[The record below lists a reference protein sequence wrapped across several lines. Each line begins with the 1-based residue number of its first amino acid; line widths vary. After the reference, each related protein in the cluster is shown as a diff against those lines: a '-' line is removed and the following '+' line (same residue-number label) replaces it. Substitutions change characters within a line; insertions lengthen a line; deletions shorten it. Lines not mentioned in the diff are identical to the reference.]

1 MAKLYQ
7 PQHEQLL
14 NKIEGINQ
22 LTNKIFITVADLIAR
37 IINDEDQKKI
47 SAAWLLQGRIKRGK

>member
-47 SAAWLLQGRIKRGK
+47 SAAWLPQGRIKRGK